1 MPETRRLQGRR
12 TIVIIL
18 FIFAV
23 VLVSQTVLTEKAAAA
38 STFYVASMNQ
48 TIDPGAEDFVVSSL
62 NDARSQG
69 ATTFILVLNTFG
81 GSGLN
86 MDHIISAIT
95 DYRSTGNTFITL
107 IGPGGAHAFSAG
119 AYIAE
124 ASTNITMMPQTVIG
138 SATPIVFGIPSGEE
152 NTTLTK
158 DINGFAAFMQALTPT
173 YRNATA
179 TRLMVTQGKSYDCQT
194 ASSCYA
200 FQQHVVD
207 RAVSATTIPDALTQ
221 LGAPANVEIHTP
233 SIRSLAIS
241 VLSDPNIDG
250 ILFLL
255 GTFAILADIYHP
267 TLILSI
273 LGATALALALVGLGV
288 FGASL
293 VSIILMIIGALF
305 IFLEIKTHH
314 GISATIGVAVFI
326 IGFLLIFGLPP
337 TASSP
342 SHPPANFIEIGA
354 LTYAVL
360 GVVGGGV
367 VLGSLYL
374 YKVREA
380 LMRRPL
386 AIEPRAVIGKE
397 GYLTS
402 DLKAGGVASANIS
415 AEDWT
420 VTASQ
425 DLPKGTRIVV
435 KEIQGLKLLVEKK
448 EG

>member
-1 MPETRRLQGRR
+1 MPETRLLHHGR
-12 TIVIIL
+12 TIAVAL
-18 FIFAV
+18 FAFALI
-23 VLVSQTVLTEKAAAA
+23 LVSQTLLTEKAAAA
-38 STFYVASMNQ
+38 SGFYVASMNM

-62 NDARSQG
+62 NNARSQG
-69 ATTFILVLNTFG
+69 ATTFILVLSTFG

-86 MDHIISAIT
+86 MDHIITAIS
-95 DYRSTGNTFITL
+95 DYETASPSNTFITL
-107 IGPGGAHAFSAG
+107 IVPRDTHAFSAG
-119 AYIAE
+119 AFIAE
-124 ASTNITMMPQTVIG
+124 ASTKIYMVPGTTIG
-138 SATPIVFGIPSGEE
+138 SATPIVFGIPFGEE

-158 DINGFAAFMQALTPT
+158 DINGFTAFMQSLASVHG
-173 YRNATA
+173 RNPNAA
-179 TRLMVTQGKSYDCQT
+179 GLMVSKGVSYT
-194 ASSCYA
+194 AENA
-200 FQQHVVD
+200 FSQNVTNGVIN
-207 RAVSATTIPDALTQ
+207 AITVLDALTSQ
-221 LGAPANVEIHTP
+221 QIGAPANVEIHTP

-241 VLSDPNIDG
+241 LLSDPNVDG

-314 GISATIGVAVFI
+314 GISALIGVAVFI
-326 IGFLLIFGLPP
+326 IGFLLVFSLPP

-342 SHPPANFIEIGA
+342 GHPPANFIEIRA
-354 LTYAVL
+354 LPYALL
-360 GVVGGGV
+360 GLVGSGV

-386 AIEPRAVIGKE
+386 AIDPVAVIGKE

-415 AEDWT
+415 AEEWT
-420 VTASQ
+420 ITSSQ
-425 DLPKGTRIVV
+425 DLPKGTRIIV
-435 KEIQGLKLLVEKK
+435 KEIQGLKLVVEKK

>member
-1 MPETRRLQGRR
+1 MQGRR
-12 TIVIIL
+12 TVPIIL
-18 FIFAV
+18 FIF
-23 VLVSQTVLTEKAAAA
+23 VLVLISQTVLTQNATAA

-86 MDHIISAIT
+86 MDHIITAIS
-95 DYRSTGNTFITL
+95 DYETASPSNTFITL
-107 IGPGGAHAFSAG
+107 IAPRGTHAFSAG
-119 AYIAE
+119 AFIAE
-124 ASTNITMMPQTVIG
+124 ASTRIFMVPGTTVG

-158 DINGFAAFMQALTPT
+158 DINGFTAFMQSLTTVHGRNP
-173 YRNATA
+173 NATG
-179 TRLMVTQGKSYDCQT
+179 LMVSKGVSYT
-194 ASSCYA
+194 AENARSL
-200 FQQHVVD
+200 HVID
-207 RAVSATTIPDALTQ
+207 GLINATTVQDALTSPQ
-221 LGAPANVEIHTP
+221 IGAPANVEIHTP